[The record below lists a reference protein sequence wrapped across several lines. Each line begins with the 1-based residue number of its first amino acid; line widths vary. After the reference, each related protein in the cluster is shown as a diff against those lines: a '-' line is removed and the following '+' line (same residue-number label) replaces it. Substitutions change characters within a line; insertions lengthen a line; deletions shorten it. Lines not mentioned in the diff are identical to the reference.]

1 MTIVSGRLRRFL
13 TAWTFSIFPVCVLAA
28 HCCME
33 DMTWKSEKCNVTLNF
48 WCEKEGRGEMK
59 ENKKGKT
66 GEGEKKE
73 NIIDVSASLC
83 LYSRN

>member
-1 MTIVSGRLRRFL
+1 
-13 TAWTFSIFPVCVLAA
+13 
-28 HCCME
+28 ME